1 MKISRIGIVSVFII
15 LLSVSCRSGE
25 DMSAYFD
32 EGRIENNTY
41 ISDSTGW
48 KMMIPEGWKPALK
61 VKSEVENKAKEIY
74 GNIGVSVSPLIWLL
88 SIEKDKF
95 NVFRFFYKV
104 AISANNDDL
113 KDMVTIEHKLLPEML
128 LPPIEIITIRPITKE
143 IIDSIEFL
151 TYSYECFLPPPINK
165 KLYGISYMGL
175 VRNKYVGV
183 SINYTNLENRKEI
196 MDAWFNST
204 FDKSKWKSIR

>member
-1 MKISRIGIVSVFII
+1 MRISSIGIISVFII
-15 LLSVSCRSGE
+15 LLSASCRPGG

-48 KMMIPEGWKPALK
+48 KMTIPEGWKPALK
-61 VKSEVENKAKEIY
+61 VKSEIENKAKEIY
-74 GNIGVSVSPLIWLL
+74 DNIGVSVSPLMWLL

-104 AISANNDDL
+104 PISVNDSDL
-113 KDMVTIEHKLLPEML
+113 KAMAAVEHKLLPDML
-128 LPPIEIITIRPITKE
+128 QPPIKIIAIRPITKE
-143 IIDSIEFL
+143 MIDSIEFL

-165 KLYGISYMGL
+165 KLYGISYMGI

-183 SINYTNLENRKEI
+183 SINYTDLENRKEI
-196 MDAWFNST
+196 MDAWLNST
-204 FDKSKWKSIR
+204 FDKSKWKKD